1 MLESIETRGIVLYNR
16 EFREDDK
23 LVKIFTEKSGKR
35 MFFVKHAGKSRLN
48 PMLQPLVTADMLLK
62 INDDGLSY
70 IDDFQD
76 VQVYKKIN
84 ADLFALSYATYV
96 LALADASM
104 IIRWIRPC
112 LLFWKRPCL

>member
-1 MLESIETRGIVLYNR
+1 
-16 EFREDDK
+16 
-23 LVKIFTEKSGKR
+23 
-35 MFFVKHAGKSRLN
+35 
-48 PMLQPLVTADMLLK
+48 MLQPLVTADMLLK

-84 ADLFALSYATYV
+84 ADLLLFLMRPMFWRLRMPV
-96 LALADASM
+96 FR

-112 LLFWKRPCL
+112 LLFGEDLVFDGRRTGL

>member
-1 MLESIETRGIVLYNR
+1 M
-16 EFREDDK
+16 
-23 LVKIFTEKSGKR
+23 
-35 MFFVKHAGKSRLN
+35 KHVGKSRLN

-84 ADLFALSYATYV
+84 ADLFTLSYATYV
-96 LALADASM
+96 LALADAS
-104 IIRWIRPC
+104 IQDNQVDPA
-112 LLFWKRPCL
+112 LFAFWKRPCL

>member
-1 MLESIETRGIVLYNR
+1 MVVWL
-16 EFREDDK
+16 K
-23 LVKIFTEKSGKR
+23 LDVYKR
-35 MFFVKHAGKSRLN
+35 
-48 PMLQPLVTADMLLK
+48 QADMLLK

-96 LALADASM
+96 LALADAS
-104 IIRWIRPC
+104 IQDNLSLIHI
-112 LLFWKRPCL
+112 